1 MFPGTSRYLN
11 AECGVQAKIFSSSGG
26 SGDAILGTASTQ
38 DRKCTSYP
46 RKVRIT
52 YTRINADGTTTPEGS
67 FTTVTWLNVREVERA
82 AYNGDPGF
90 YIPVGS
96 SAQRT
101 LNFSDDG
108 NKCGTAGYLAIAFVP
123 LTRTG
128 INTGADMVWVHRDD
142 ASTWTVTTQA
152 DETDPNTLQTIHHD
166 KAYCAGNGQL
176 YHMPL
181 RLTIRMSTALT
192 P

>member
-1 MFPGTSRYLN
+1 MRNTTAPGV
-11 AECGVQAKIFSSSGG
+11 AENLYQPAWEFAANGG
-26 SGDAILGTASTQ
+26 TMTDLRSQPSDTGNL
-38 DRKCTSYP
+38 
-46 RKVRIT
+46 T
-52 YTRINADGTTTPEGS
+52 YTD
-67 FTTVTWLNVREVERA
+67 
-82 AYNGDPGF
+82 NGDPGF